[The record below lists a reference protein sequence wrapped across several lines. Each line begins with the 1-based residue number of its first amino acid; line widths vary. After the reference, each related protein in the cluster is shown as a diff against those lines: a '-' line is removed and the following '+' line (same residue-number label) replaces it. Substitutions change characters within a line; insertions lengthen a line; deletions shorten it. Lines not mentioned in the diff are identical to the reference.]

1 MRYKYTIFLVIL
13 LLGTFFISG
22 HFFHSTK
29 AAGQFAPMDVGDLP
43 PLIRVSQ
50 LLGSDHANRTLQ
62 MSVGL
67 KVRNQDQLN
76 TLLHDLYNPSSPRYH
91 QFLSV
96 DEFAQQFGPTTDQQ
110 QA

>member
-1 MRYKYTIFLVIL
+1 DDLVTGVQTCALPIF
-13 LLGTFFISG
+13 GTFFISG

-67 KVRNQDQLN
+67 KVHNQDQLN
-76 TLLHDLYNPSSPRYH
+76 TLLHDLYRSEERRVGKERSC
-91 QFLSV
+91 Q
-96 DEFAQQFGPTTDQQ
+96 E
-110 QA
+110 

>member
-76 TLLHDLYNPSSPRYH
+76 ALLHVHLPPIPGLSTPDLSRLTLWEFSSWGALR
-91 QFLSV
+91 
-96 DEFAQQFGPTTDQQ
+96 A
-110 QA
+110 